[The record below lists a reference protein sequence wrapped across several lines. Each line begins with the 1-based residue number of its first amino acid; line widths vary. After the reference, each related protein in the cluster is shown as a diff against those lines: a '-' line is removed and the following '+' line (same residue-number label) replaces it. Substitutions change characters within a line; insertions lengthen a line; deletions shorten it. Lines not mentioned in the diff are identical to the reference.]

1 MPHPE
6 IKVGFLGT
14 NKEKYNE
21 MKKRFALTLVDVMSN
36 KTSVQIFNS
45 QVKAVAEFNKK
56 MQRHNLDSY
65 SEIGEDS
72 IMSIALDGS
81 FTMILAPIDE
91 E

>member
-1 MPHPE
+1 
-6 IKVGFLGT
+6 
-14 NKEKYNE
+14 
-21 MKKRFALTLVDVMSN
+21 MKKRFALTFVDVMNN
-36 KTSVQIFNS
+36 KTSVQIFGS
-45 QVKAVAEFNKK
+45 LVKGVREFNLK

-65 SEIGEDS
+65 SEVGEDA